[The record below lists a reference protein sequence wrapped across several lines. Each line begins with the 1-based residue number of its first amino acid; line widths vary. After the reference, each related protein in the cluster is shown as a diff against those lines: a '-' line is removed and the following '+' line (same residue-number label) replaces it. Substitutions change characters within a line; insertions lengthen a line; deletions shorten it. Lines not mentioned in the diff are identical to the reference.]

1 MPRTAHPARRC
12 NLRPLFGL
20 ALCGQ
25 LLWSGGAWADA
36 AYDQLIIQARAGS
49 YAPALDHLRKVPDS
63 ALNNGL
69 VSDHLQIASWAG
81 LDAEV
86 VKVYETQ
93 GRNRVLPLQALTA
106 TARAYRNLKQFDNA
120 TRLYRLALE
129 REPQNADLQLGLAL
143 TQADAG
149 LPAQAVAQARALVA
163 AKPDDPSRRLA
174 LGYALTRANQPYEAL
189 AEYDQA
195 FVRAGDKPEVLR
207 EYIYALQRARLPE
220 PALRLAQQHPG
231 LIDPVIQRRI
241 QADLAA
247 ERVRLS
253 ELASRGEKE
262 RFVVADRALAD
273 YDALFA
279 AWGQDPKAQDEL
291 TRWRIDRLGALKSRA
306 RTAEVISEYEQ
317 LTAAGAAIPPYAL
330 RWVAASYLDQ
340 RQPEMAAD
348 LYRRVLSA
356 PDGDAAYRLED
367 TTALYY
373 ALLES
378 ERPEEALKLAN
389 DLADSTPRRIQLTG
403 QIVGDPND
411 DWVDA
416 QLLAAQAGAAGAS
429 GADLPGTEQRLEDLA
444 VQAPGNIS
452 VRLAQADLYRV
463 RDWPRLSESLLK
475 ETESVAPRDV
485 SLEVSQGHTAL
496 ELQEWRQL
504 DALTDDV
511 LQRFPESR
519 QVQRLAREREVHD
532 MAELRVSTYG
542 GKSYG
547 GGSSGAGAVAGSRDF
562 GIESRLYTPPIAED
576 WRLFGGLG
584 YAMGDFPEGIGHH
597 RWQVLGVERRTRD
610 MTLEAEVSNHSYGYG
625 DKTGAR
631 VSLARDID
639 DHWQYGG
646 SLDYLSANT
655 PLRALNSDISA
666 NGGSAFLRWRANES
680 REWKLSLSPS
690 HFSDGNNRFEALL
703 TGREGVYRSPKVQ
716 VDLGLEVGAS
726 HNTLKDTP
734 YYNPEA
740 DLSVLPTVTVNHVLY
755 HRYQTAWSQQF
766 QAGAGTYSER
776 GYATGAVGL
785 LSYGQRYSWN
795 DVFDIAGV
803 LSVINR
809 PYDGDRET
817 DLRLAVDLTYRF

>member
-12 NLRPLFGL
+12 GLRPLFRL
-20 ALCGQ
+20 ALCSQ
-25 LLWSGGAWADA
+25 LLWPGLACADA

-49 YAPALDHLRKVPDS
+49 YAPALTHLRQVPTS

-93 GRNRVLPLQALTA
+93 GRNRVLPVQALTA
-106 TARAYRNLKQFDNA
+106 TARAYRNLKQWDNA
-120 TRLYRLALE
+120 TRLYRQALE
-129 REPQNADLQLGLAL
+129 RDPQNPDLQLGLAL

-149 LPAQAVAQARALVA
+149 QPAEAVARARALVA

-174 LGYALTRANQPYEAL
+174 LGYALTRANLPYDAL
-189 AEYDQA
+189 VEYDQA
-195 FVRAGDKPEVLR
+195 LLRAGDKPEVIR

-220 PALRLAQQHPG
+220 PALRLALKHPG

-253 ELASRGEKE
+253 ELASRSEKE

-279 AWGQDPKAQDEL
+279 AWSKDPQAQEDL
-291 TRWRIDRLGALKSRA
+291 TRWRIDRMGALKSRA
-306 RTAEVISEYEQ
+306 RTAEVLSEYEQ
-317 LTAAGAAIPPYAL
+317 LTAAGVAIPTYAL
-330 RWVAASYLDQ
+330 RWVASAYLDQ
-340 RQPEMAAD
+340 RQPEAAAD

-356 PDGDAAYRLED
+356 PDADRGNRVED

-378 ERPEEALKLAN
+378 EQPEAAQKVAN
-389 DLADSTPRRIQLTG
+389 DLANSEPQRIQLTG
-403 QIVGDPND
+403 QTVGDPND
-411 DWVDA
+411 DWLDA
-416 QLLAAQAGAAGAS
+416 QLLAAQAGTYGNN
-429 GADLPGTEQRLEDLA
+429 LPDSEQRLEDL
-444 VQAPGNIS
+444 VSKAPGDVS
-452 VRLAQADLYRV
+452 VRLAQANLYLA
-463 RDWPRLSESLLK
+463 RDWPRRAENLLK
-475 ETESVAPRDV
+475 ETESVAPRDIG
-485 SLEVSQGHTAL
+485 LEVAQGHTAQD
-496 ELQEWRQL
+496 LQEWRQL

-511 LQRFPESR
+511 VARFPENRS
-519 QVQRLAREREVHD
+519 VQRLAREREVHD

-547 GGSSGAGAVAGSRDF
+547 GGSNGAGAVAGSRDF
-562 GIESRLYTPPIAED
+562 GIETRLYSPPIDED
-576 WRLFGGLG
+576 WRVFGGAG
-584 YAMGDFPEGIGHH
+584 YATGDFQEGTGHH

-610 MTLEAEVSNHSYGYG
+610 MTLEAEVSNHSYGFG
-625 DKTGAR
+625 DKMGAR
-631 VSLARDID
+631 VSMARDID

-646 SLDYLSANT
+646 SLDYLSATT

-680 REWKLSLSPS
+680 REWKLSMSPS

-703 TGREGVYRSPKVQ
+703 TGREGVYRSPEVQ

-726 HNTLKDTP
+726 HNTLDDTP
-734 YYNPEA
+734 YFNPKS
-740 DLSVLPTVTVNHVLY
+740 DFSVLPTVNVNHVLY
-755 HRYQTAWSQQF
+755 HRYETSWSQQF
-766 QAGAGTYSER
+766 QVGAGTYTQRDYS
-776 GYATGAVGL
+776 TGGIGL

-795 DVFDIAGV
+795 DVFDIGAV